1 MVFILRTVIETSALD
16 PETATAGFCRHLFVV
31 GSRHSLDRLI
41 ALSPVFGAVAV
52 SAPGGDVALG
62 TTDGDGA
69 D

>member
-1 MVFILRTVIETSALD
+1 MVFVLTTVIGTFALD

-41 ALSPVFGAVAV
+41 ALSAVFGAVAL

-62 TTDGDGA
+62 TADGDGA
-69 D
+69 G